1 LRLHSSWRGIVGGLF
16 GGGVLSGFGLWAVTV
31 AGAAVVPMIVLG
43 LGVFVLGVMAA
54 DFPLSAEI
62 TRDGVT
68 RRTMVRSQHLP
79 WARVRM
85 LSRGRPSVRVRS
97 RSLTPGPLV
106 AVVGRRRYLLVDRVE
121 SRAEYDDLIDLLR
134 SIDRRVDAEELLPPP
149 EGTAPTWVYR
159 RSGSARAPRR

>member
-1 LRLHSSWRGIVGGLF
+1 MRLHSSWRGIVGGLI
-16 GGGVLSGFGLWAVTV
+16 GGGVLVGFGLWAVTV
-31 AGAAVVPMIVLG
+31 TGAAPVPVIVLG
-43 LGVFVLGVMAA
+43 VGVFVIAVMAA

-97 RSLTPGPLV
+97 RSLAPGPLV
-106 AVVGRRRYLLVDRVE
+106 AVVGRRRYLLVDQVE
-121 SRAEYDDLIDLLR
+121 SRAEYDELIDLLR
-134 SIDRRVDAEELLPPP
+134 SIDRRIDAEELLPPP
-149 EGTAPTWVYR
+149 EGTAPTWLYR
-159 RSGSARAPRR
+159 RSGNGRAPRR